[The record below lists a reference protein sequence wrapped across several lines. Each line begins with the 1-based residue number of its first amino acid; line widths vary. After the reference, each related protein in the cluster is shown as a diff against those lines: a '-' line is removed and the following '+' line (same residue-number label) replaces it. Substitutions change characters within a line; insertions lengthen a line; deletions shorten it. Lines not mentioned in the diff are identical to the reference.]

1 MLFAFSEINARQL
14 GTISA
19 ASNAIFGASAIRA
32 KPIQAANRLPGTK
45 RGAKSGAIK

>member
-14 GTISA
+14 GTIST

-32 KPIQAANRLPGTK
+32 KPIHELS
-45 RGAKSGAIK
+45 SGDKTRREIRRD